1 MKHLKLFEQFRL
13 ILESIYDDVS
23 VQITDKERGVSQS
36 GAKSFD
42 IFFNNK
48 DVMRK
53 MMTHKMGEPGSMQS
67 FWYEGLK
74 TNRDDQY
81 TTYKWTA
88 DTTAWEVWKNMNY
101 VILTPLNQIHWY
113 HGKKPGGQ
121 KYNPIDSIGFAGSKG
136 EDLPTLDIE
145 HFGFKVYRALLDDP
159 NVGYIISEK
168 GSSPEVKKSV
178 YKHLFKEKD
187 YIWIKSGDSKVLSA
201 DPLAYDMVVVMNPK
215 YCNPKEV
222 EEKFKNIEI
231 PVNDKPTYPNLNA
244 DFTYSDNYKSE
255 TDI

>member
-1 MKHLKLFEQFRL
+1 MKHLKLFEQFSL

-23 VQITDKERGVSQS
+23 VRITNKERGVSQP

-48 DVMRK
+48 EVVRK
-53 MMTHKMGEPGSMQS
+53 MMNHKMGQPGSMQS

-81 TTYKWTA
+81 TTYEWTA
-88 DTTAWEVWKNMNY
+88 DTTAWEVWKHMNY
-101 VILTPLNQIHWY
+101 IILTPKNQIHWY
-113 HGKKPGGQ
+113 HGKKPGGS
-121 KYNPIDSIGFAGSKG
+121 KYDPIDSIGFRGSKG

-159 NVGYIISEK
+159 NAGYIISES

-187 YIWIKSGDSKVLSA
+187 YIWIKAGDPKALSE

-222 EEKFKNIEI
+222 EEKFKNIEV
-231 PVNDKPTYPNLNA
+231 PVNDRPTYPNLNA
-244 DFTYSDNYKSE
+244 DFTYSDNFKSYA
-255 TDI
+255 